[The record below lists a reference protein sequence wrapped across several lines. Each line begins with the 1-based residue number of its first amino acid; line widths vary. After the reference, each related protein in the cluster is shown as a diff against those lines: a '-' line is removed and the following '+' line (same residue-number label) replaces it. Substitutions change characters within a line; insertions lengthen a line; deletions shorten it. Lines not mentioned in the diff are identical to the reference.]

1 MSDQRLTAQSEDFA
15 NWYNEVV
22 YRAGLAT
29 QSPVRGCIIIRPY
42 GFELWEAIKSALDLR
57 FRATGHQN
65 AYFPLL
71 IPQSYIQR
79 ESEHIEGFSP
89 ELAVVTH
96 AGGKKLEEPYVIR
109 PTSETI
115 VGEAFANWIQ
125 SYRDLPLLINQW
137 SNVVR
142 WELRPR
148 AFLRT
153 SEFLWQ
159 EGHTAH
165 ATSEEA
171 EAETRQMLQI
181 YVELAE
187 DEAAIPVISGLK
199 SAKER
204 FAGAIRTYTIEAMMR
219 DKRALQ
225 SGTSHNLGQNFAR
238 AFDMKY
244 LTPENVQDYCWTTS
258 WGMSTRMIGAVIMAH
273 GDDQGLRLPPRL
285 APYQAVLVPIYRDDG
300 QRCAILERLCAIKDE
315 LNAAGIRAHLDDREG
330 ISPGYK
336 FNDWELRG
344 VPVRVDMGPR
354 DLASGNIMLSRRDK
368 PGKAG
373 KLLIPQEACQPI
385 LRDLLV
391 DIQQNLFEEARR
403 FRDENIQD
411 VRNYDEL
418 RQVIESNAGWARGW
432 WAGSDEDEQR
442 VQQETGA
449 TIRCFPLEQPTDDK
463 PCFFTGAHSAQIALF
478 ARAY

>member
-22 YRAGLAT
+22 YRAGLAA

-96 AGGKKLEEPYVIR
+96 AGGKQLEEPYVIR

-204 FAGAIRTYTIEAMMR
+204 FAGAVRTYTIEAMMR

-244 LTPENVQDYCWTTS
+244 LTPKTCRITV
-258 WGMSTRMIGAVIMAH
+258 GRH
-273 GDDQGLRLPPRL
+273 
-285 APYQAVLVPIYRDDG
+285 
-300 QRCAILERLCAIKDE
+300 
-315 LNAAGIRAHLDDREG
+315 
-330 ISPGYK
+330 
-336 FNDWELRG
+336 RG
-344 VPVRVDMGPR
+344 
-354 DLASGNIMLSRRDK
+354 
-368 PGKAG
+368 
-373 KLLIPQEACQPI
+373 E
-385 LRDLLV
+385 
-391 DIQQNLFEEARR
+391 
-403 FRDENIQD
+403 
-411 VRNYDEL
+411 
-418 RQVIESNAGWARGW
+418 
-432 WAGSDEDEQR
+432 
-442 VQQETGA
+442 
-449 TIRCFPLEQPTDDK
+449 
-463 PCFFTGAHSAQIALF
+463 
-478 ARAY
+478 

>member
-204 FAGAIRTYTIEAMMR
+204 FAGAVRTYTIEAMMR

-244 LTPENVQDYCWTTS
+244 LTRENVQDYCWTTS

-300 QRCAILERLCAIKDE
+300 QRCAILERLCTIKDE

-330 ISPGYK
+330 LSPGYK

-344 VPVRVDMGPR
+344 VPIRVDMGPR

-368 PGKAG
+368 PGKEG

>member
-1 MSDQRLTAQSEDFA
+1 
-15 NWYNEVV
+15 
-22 YRAGLAT
+22 
-29 QSPVRGCIIIRPY
+29 
-42 GFELWEAIKSALDLR
+42 
-57 FRATGHQN
+57 
-65 AYFPLL
+65 
-71 IPQSYIQR
+71 
-79 ESEHIEGFSP
+79 
-89 ELAVVTH
+89 
-96 AGGKKLEEPYVIR
+96 
-109 PTSETI
+109 
-115 VGEAFANWIQ
+115 
-125 SYRDLPLLINQW
+125 
-137 SNVVR
+137 
-142 WELRPR
+142 
-148 AFLRT
+148 
-153 SEFLWQ
+153 
-159 EGHTAH
+159 
-165 ATSEEA
+165 
-171 EAETRQMLQI
+171 
-181 YVELAE
+181 
-187 DEAAIPVISGLK
+187 
-199 SAKER
+199 
-204 FAGAIRTYTIEAMMR
+204 
-219 DKRALQ
+219 
-225 SGTSHNLGQNFAR
+225 
-238 AFDMKY
+238 
-244 LTPENVQDYCWTTS
+244 
-258 WGMSTRMIGAVIMAH
+258 MSTRMIGAVIMAH

-300 QRCAILERLCAIKDE
+300 QRSAILERLCTIKDE

-354 DLASGNIMLSRRDK
+354 DLANGNIILSRRDK